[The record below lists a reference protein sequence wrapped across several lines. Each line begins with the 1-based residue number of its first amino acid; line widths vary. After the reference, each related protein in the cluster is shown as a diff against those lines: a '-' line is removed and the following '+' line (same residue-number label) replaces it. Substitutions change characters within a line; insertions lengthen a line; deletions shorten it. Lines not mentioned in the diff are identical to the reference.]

1 MAARAQ
7 RDRAIQKIY
16 NDFLEAATQGAI
28 AMVKGSFESKR
39 AKKVLSI
46 CL

>member
-28 AMVKGSFESKR
+28 AMVKGSLTPLNPNEP
-39 AKKVLSI
+39 KKS
-46 CL
+46 